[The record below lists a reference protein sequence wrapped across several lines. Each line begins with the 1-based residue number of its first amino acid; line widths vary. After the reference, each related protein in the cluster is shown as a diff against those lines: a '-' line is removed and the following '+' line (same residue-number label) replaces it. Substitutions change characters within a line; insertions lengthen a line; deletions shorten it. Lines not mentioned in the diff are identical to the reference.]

1 TLVHVPIQGTDWEM
15 AVLIRE
21 GIIQDQIRDISEKTL
36 ANSRN
41 QIIFTTGSVLALAVV
56 LLFQSRKLSRDKLKA
71 EKETS
76 RAFKTMANTD
86 SLTGIRNKHAYAE
99 NEALINQQIQS
110 GAIEKLAVV
119 IGDINGLKYVNDTQG
134 HAAGDQLIKD
144 ASEMLCKA
152 FSHGAVFRIGG
163 DEFVILL
170 QGEGFDTMD
179 EVIGALNRRV
189 EANIKAGKVV
199 VSIGYAVL
207 TPQDRRLGDV
217 FERADNM
224 MYERKKALKHMGAKT
239 REN

>member
-1 TLVHVPIQGTDWEM
+1 MGRYQSQTEP
-15 AVLIRE
+15 
-21 GIIQDQIRDISEKTL
+21 SL
-36 ANSRN
+36 A
-41 QIIFTTGSVLALAVV
+41 TP
-56 LLFQSRKLSRDKLKA
+56 
-71 EKETS
+71 
-76 RAFKTMANTD
+76 
-86 SLTGIRNKHAYAE
+86 
-99 NEALINQQIQS
+99 
-110 GAIEKLAVV
+110 
-119 IGDINGLKYVNDTQG
+119 VNDTLG

-179 EVIGALNRRV
+179 EVIGALNRKV
-189 EANIKAGKVV
+189 EANIKADKVV

-224 MYERKKALKHMGAKT
+224 MYERKKALKQMGAKT